1 MLFTIIEVL
10 VLVYVVVMVGYFLLI
25 MPRMSHKEA
34 RKPFTDQAYFAHR
47 GLHDNKSE
55 APENSMAA
63 FRKAVDAGYGI
74 ELDVHITRDLIPVVF
89 HDDTLNRVCGVDG
102 KISDFTLEELQK
114 FRLFDTEEKIPL
126 FKDVLNL
133 VDGKVPLIVEI
144 KANDNDLRVC
154 PKADELLKDYKGL
167 YCMESFNPLAV
178 RWYKKNRNDIVRG
191 QLSDSY
197 MHSDNKKY
205 HSPLYWAMEYLLLNF
220 LAKPDFIAYN
230 HKFYK
235 NLSRRIN
242 KNFYNAMSA
251 AWTIRSQEELDA
263 RLNDFDVYIFEGF
276 IPKQCPPKNA

>member
-1 MLFTIIEVL
+1 M
-10 VLVYVVVMVGYFLLI
+10 
-25 MPRMSHKEA
+25 
-34 RKPFTDQAYFAHR
+34 
-47 GLHDNKSE
+47 
-55 APENSMAA
+55 
-63 FRKAVDAGYGI
+63 
-74 ELDVHITRDLIPVVF
+74 
-89 HDDTLNRVCGVDG
+89 
-102 KISDFTLEELQK
+102 
-114 FRLFDTEEKIPL
+114 
-126 FKDVLNL
+126 
-133 VDGKVPLIVEI
+133 DGKVPLIVEI

-242 KNFYNAMSA
+242 KNLYNAMSA

>member
-1 MLFTIIEVL
+1 
-10 VLVYVVVMVGYFLLI
+10 
-25 MPRMSHKEA
+25 
-34 RKPFTDQAYFAHR
+34 AYFAHR

-63 FRKAVDAGYGI
+63 FKKAVDAGYGI
-74 ELDVHITRDLIPVVF
+74 ELDVHITKDLIPVVF
-89 HDDTLNRVCGVDG
+89 HDDTLNRVCGVEG
-102 KISDFTLEELQK
+102 KISDFTLEELEQ
-114 FRLFDTEEKIPL
+114 FRLFETDEKIPL
-126 FKDVLNL
+126 FKDVLEL

-178 RWYKKNRNDIVRG
+178 KWYKKNRNEIVRG

-197 MHSDNKKY
+197 MHAENKKY
-205 HSPLYWAMEYLLLNF
+205 HTPLYFAMEYLMLNF

-235 NLSRRIN
+235 NGARRIN
-242 KNFYNAMSA
+242 RYFYNAMSA

>member
-1 MLFTIIEVL
+1 MLEF
-10 VLVYVVVMVGYFLLI
+10 
-25 MPRMSHKEA
+25 
-34 RKPFTDQAYFAHR
+34 
-47 GLHDNKSE
+47 
-55 APENSMAA
+55 
-63 FRKAVDAGYGI
+63 
-74 ELDVHITRDLIPVVF
+74 
-89 HDDTLNRVCGVDG
+89 
-102 KISDFTLEELQK
+102 
-114 FRLFDTEEKIPL
+114 
-126 FKDVLNL
+126 